1 MKYEFQR
8 EKRANQNNEE
18 PSLSEMTKVAIEI
31 LKKSENG
38 YFLMVEGGKIDMA
51 HHDGMVRHCYGKK
64 IKLFKGWAQ
73 IKVNHMPMK
82 YWDSSSQHFIFTI
95 CFY

>member
-51 HHDGMVRHCYGKK
+51 HHDGMVRHFVLK
-64 IKLFKGWAQ
+64 
-73 IKVNHMPMK
+73 N
-82 YWDSSSQHFIFTI
+82 
-95 CFY
+95 